1 VSGKEGKECAA
12 LSLLLGVDE
21 GLNAVDARV
30 ADGAALALEDANLL
44 GDAGPRLVEDDVL
57 ALVDEG
63 AVAELERRTRRDRGV
78 SSSLRSSGAELLVT
92 HVAVKVDEE
101 VAVPPLVVRAEEFL
115 EGLSGLPGVVVRDLG
130 RDVVGDVG
138 LALFGRQAQLS
149 R

>member
-63 AVAELERRTRRDRGV
+63 AVAELERRTRRDAGV

>member
-1 VSGKEGKECAA
+1 
-12 LSLLLGVDE
+12 
-21 GLNAVDARV
+21 
-30 ADGAALALEDANLL
+30 
-44 GDAGPRLVEDDVL
+44 
-57 ALVDEG
+57 
-63 AVAELERRTRRDRGV
+63 
-78 SSSLRSSGAELLVT
+78 LVT

>member
-63 AVAELERRTRRDRGV
+63 AVAELERRTRRAQA
-78 SSSLRSSGAELLVT
+78 SA
-92 HVAVKVDEE
+92 A
-101 VAVPPLVVRAEEFL
+101 AYVRA
-115 EGLSGLPGVVVRDLG
+115 
-130 RDVVGDVG
+130 
-138 LALFGRQAQLS
+138 AQNS
-149 R
+149 W

>member
-30 ADGAALALEDANLL
+30 ADGAALTLEDANLL